1 MLSANFKRK
10 LNNLDKVM
18 NIEKPTEFC
27 LLKEKI
33 EEAVKQSKR
42 LDSKSRRLNH
52 LIKFLKDS

>member
-33 EEAVKQSKR
+33 EEVVKQSKR

>member
-27 LLKEKI
+27 LLKAKI
-33 EEAVKQSKR
+33 EEVVKQSKR

>member
-33 EEAVKQSKR
+33 EEDVKQSKR